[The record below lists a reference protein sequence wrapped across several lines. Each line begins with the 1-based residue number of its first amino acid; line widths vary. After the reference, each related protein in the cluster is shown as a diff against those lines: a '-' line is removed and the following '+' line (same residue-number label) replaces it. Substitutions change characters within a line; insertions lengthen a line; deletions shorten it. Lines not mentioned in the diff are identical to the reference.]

1 MLKNPDF
8 ITARDMLL
16 DLVSAVDT
24 EEVALS
30 DCSGRVLAESIVAA
44 ENVPSFDRSPYDGYA
59 FRSGDSAGASKETPV
74 TLQIIEEVPAGAVP
88 TKACVPGTAVKILTG
103 APIPEGADA
112 VVPYERTEFTES
124 AVTLFSSAK
133 PGENIVY
140 TGEDVRKGDV
150 LAGQGSRIDPGVA
163 GTLAAQGIAR
173 PKVYRVPKVGVI
185 STGNEVIEVGEAL
198 GAGKIYNSNRYTLS
212 AALCEIGCEPVFLGL
227 AGDSVDGI
235 CELLRKG
242 LESCDAIVTT
252 GGVSVGDY
260 DLTPDAME
268 QAGVNLLFR
277 GVKLKPGMACA
288 YGEKDGKLVCGL
300 SGNPA
305 SSLTNFYAV
314 AVPALKKLAGLCGY
328 IPEEIQVTL
337 GADFKKKSP
346 GTRLLRG
353 RLDISDGTVKMMIP
367 KDQGNVVLSSTIGCD
382 VMAVVP
388 GGSGPLAAGTTLKG
402 FRL

>member
-8 ITARDMLL
+8 ITARGLLL
-16 DLVSAVDT
+16 DAVCPVDT
-24 EEVALS
+24 EEIALAES
-30 DCSGRVLAESIVAA
+30 FGRVLAERVEAA
-44 ENVPSFDRSPYDGYA
+44 ENVPAFDRSPYDGYA
-59 FRSGDSAGASKETPV
+59 FRSADSANASKETPV

-88 TKACVPGTAVKILTG
+88 TRACVPGTAVKILTG

-112 VVPYERTEFTES
+112 VVPYERTEFTER

-140 TGEDVRKGDV
+140 TGEDVRKGDL
-150 LAGQGSRIDPGVA
+150 LAAQGSRIDPGTA

-185 STGNEVIEVGEAL
+185 STGNEVMEVGEEL

-212 AALCEIGCEPVFLGL
+212 AALREVGCEPVFLGL
-227 AGDSVDGI
+227 AGDSVEGI
-235 CELLRKG
+235 CALLRKG
-242 LESCDAIVTT
+242 LAACDAVITT
-252 GGVSVGDY
+252 GGVSAGDY

-268 QAGVNLLFR
+268 QAGVHLLFR
-277 GVKLKPGMACA
+277 GVRLKPGMACA
-288 YGEKDGKLVCGL
+288 YGEKGGKLVCGL

-314 AVPALKKLAGLCGY
+314 AVPALKKLAGLSDY
-328 IPEEIQVTL
+328 MPEEISVTL
-337 GADFKKKSP
+337 AADFKKKSP

-353 RLDISDGTVKMMIP
+353 RLDLSDGTVKMMIS
-367 KDQGNVVLSSTIGCD
+367 KDQGNVVISSAIGCN
-382 VMAVVP
+382 VMAIVP
-388 GGSGPLAAGTTLKG
+388 GGSGPLAAGTVLKG
-402 FRL
+402 FKL